1 MAAAICS
8 SRYMLLEDM
17 PSGPH
22 NGCAWR
28 LIPAHQSR
36 AAVDGLGAGLHE
48 YLITQLWACRQLWQA
63 VVRRQRGEPQAAA
76 VADCAGASIHR
87 GSTGLHRAHCQGC
100 KHLGSLLT
108 PGLSGSSCCEMQ
120 RVQAMLVAGACM
132 WKNHAGQQCA
142 RLRQPSVVQA
152 GAVHSVS

>member
-36 AAVDGLGAGLHE
+36 AVQWMDWVLA
-48 YLITQLWACRQLWQA
+48 YM
-63 VVRRQRGEPQAAA
+63 
-76 VADCAGASIHR
+76 
-87 GSTGLHRAHCQGC
+87 ST
-100 KHLGSLLT
+100 
-108 PGLSGSSCCEMQ
+108 
-120 RVQAMLVAGACM
+120 
-132 WKNHAGQQCA
+132 
-142 RLRQPSVVQA
+142 
-152 GAVHSVS
+152 